1 MKNRIIQ
8 AFIEETRNNG
18 IKFTMDDLAKRLG
31 ISKRTLYEN
40 FSSKLEILETI
51 IDQAFT
57 EYNSRAQAIRED
69 DALDLQEKIH
79 QLIVLIPNHNDF
91 FDLRVLEQ
99 LKRYYPEQWQRVDRE
114 MNQWEDLKQLLEQGM
129 ETGLIKQQN
138 IDLLM
143 KMILNVVN
151 ISLDQQFFSEQSI
164 SIKEAVEAMSELL
177 IDGFVKSE

>member
-18 IKFTMDDLAKRLG
+18 IKFTMDNLAKRLG

-177 IDGFVKSE
+177 VDGFVKSE

>member
-151 ISLDQQFFSEQSI
+151 ISLDHQFFSEQSI

-177 IDGFVKSE
+177 VDGFVKSE